1 MALPALR
8 SINSSSHSPRK
19 IAPRPAPLSRTQ
31 RWTRRS
37 RSRAKPHSRHQRR
50 RHMAQRL
57 SASRAMLGAGRIG
70 PHPIPLHFTSWIDT
84 LNGGARHHGH
94 SELPQRPTSHSVEVS
109 PLAARN
115 STNGPSG
122 PANFRSAHLWSQRKT
137 TPTACGTA
145 KYLWKNRENSSN
157 HPAALRRLVTF
168 SHPLRSRNQFP
179 SPHVVILSTAK
190 SKIRSFNGGS
200 HAEFNHQF
208 QCGQQ
213 HALSA

>member
-1 MALPALR
+1 
-8 SINSSSHSPRK
+8 
-19 IAPRPAPLSRTQ
+19 
-31 RWTRRS
+31 
-37 RSRAKPHSRHQRR
+37 
-50 RHMAQRL
+50 MAQRL
-57 SASRAMLGAGRIG
+57 SASRAMLGAGGVG
-70 PHPIPLHFTSWIDT
+70 PHPISLHFTFGIDT

-122 PANFRSAHLWSQRKT
+122 LANFRSAHLWCQRKT

-168 SHPLRSRNQFP
+168 SHPSRARKEFL
-179 SPHVVILSTAK
+179 SPHVVILRTAK
-190 SKIRSFNGGS
+190 SENRSLNGGS